1 MDEITIRNATLSD
14 LDVLLTFEQ
23 ELIKAERPFDKT
35 IRRDPVNYYDLK
47 GMILDNQVSVVVAEM
62 NNIVVSCGAA
72 IIKQARSYLDHKD
85 YANFGFMYTLPAYR
99 GMGINK
105 KVLDSLRSWAQSK
118 GYNEMRLTVY
128 SDNIPA
134 IKAYEKAGFVGHI
147 LEMRIPRDQT
157 GNS

>member
-1 MDEITIRNATLSD
+1 
-14 LDVLLTFEQ
+14 
-23 ELIKAERPFDKT
+23 
-35 IRRDPVNYYDLK
+35 
-47 GMILDNQVSVVVAEM
+47 
-62 NNIVVSCGAA
+62 
-72 IIKQARSYLDHKD
+72 
-85 YANFGFMYTLPAYR
+85 MYTLPAYR

-134 IKAYEKAGFVGHI
+134 IKAYEKAGFVSHI
-147 LEMRIPRDQT
+147 LEMRIPRDWT